1 MASLAPSAVGNYST
15 ASLKKS
21 YVCPKCGH
29 KHQDSIACHCFIW
42 VPDDETSS
50 SSSVYISS
58 DEGTISGSEVE
69 EEDEDD
75 GDGNSENSGEG
86 DGEGGGGI
94 MGGLMAMARMGK
106 AAAAK
111 IKDLTTDKH
120 YTPYWAVKCGFQRCN
135 CNIGVPVGDKRFQPV
150 AKERFAGLNLPR
162 YEGVPI
168 RINQEGYVHL

>member
-1 MASLAPSAVGNYST
+1 MASLAPSALGNYST

-42 VPDDETSS
+42 VPDDESK
-50 SSSVYISS
+50 S
-58 DEGTISGSEVE
+58 DEGTMSGSEVE
-69 EEDEDD
+69 DEDEDD

-94 MGGLMAMARMGK
+94 MGGLVAMGK

-120 YTPYWAVKCGFQRCN
+120 DTPDWAEKCGFQRCN